1 MSLKNLGF
9 KISISKTIENE
20 NEVFNLVVSHPD
32 YISKGMSG
40 KEAGT
45 MIPYMSEKIDQVR
58 YFAHEYAALF
68 GMSYDEVVDPFIDEY
83 PETERSKRFRLFS
96 IEKELPDKN

>member
-9 KISISKTIENE
+9 KISISKTVESENE
-20 NEVFNLVVSHPD
+20 RFNLVVSHPD
-32 YISKGMSG
+32 YVSKKLSG

-45 MIPYMSEKIDQVR
+45 MIPYISEKIDQVR

-68 GMSYDEVVDPFIDEY
+68 GMSYDEVIDPFVDEY
-83 PETERSKRFRLFS
+83 PEGERAKRFRLFS
-96 IEKELPDKN
+96 MEK